1 MKEKGMIKGLSA
13 KVFCLLFVIMSLSLS
28 CFCTVGPGAE
38 PVKIGYLLSLSGV
51 YASLGKD
58 LSDGMDLYL
67 EQIGHKAGG
76 RDISV
81 IVENIGSA
89 VVTLTQETADK
100 LIEKEKVDII
110 AGVVDSR
117 VAYSVASQITQ
128 REIPFVIS
136 NAGADD
142 LTQRKA
148 NPLIVRVSF
157 SNSSGSHPL
166 GVWAYEQ
173 GFRKAVAMGPDNPAG
188 YEQVGGICRTFTKHG
203 GKVVQEIWTRLG
215 TQDFK
220 PFLDQVSR
228 EADVVMVFYAGGD
241 ALRFVKQFEEA
252 GLKGKIALI
261 GKGDLVSEPVLN
273 EQGAAADGI
282 ASVLHWCLLLDT
294 PENNDF
300 KSAFTRKYGRPP
312 SQFAEQGYVTG
323 MAIAE
328 ALKKTN
334 GQVRGREFVRAVRS
348 IELKA
353 PRGTIKFDEYGAPIQ
368 NYFIRKVQMVDGQR
382 QNVILKTYP
391 AVSQFWTWSPAEFMA
406 MPPYAQMKGEW
417 ATK

>member
-1 MKEKGMIKGLSA
+1 MIKALRSRL
-13 KVFCLLFVIMSLSLS
+13 FCLLFVIASLSLS
-28 CFCTVGPGAE
+28 WFCTTGSAAE

-58 LSDGMDLYL
+58 LSDGMELYL
-67 EQIGHKAGG
+67 EQIGRKAGG

-142 LTQRKA
+142 LTQRTA

-157 SNSSGSHPL
+157 SSSGGSHPL

-173 GFRKAVAMGPDNPAG
+173 GFRKAVAMGADNPAG
-188 YEQVGGICRTFTKHG
+188 YEQVGGMCRTFKKTG
-203 GKVVQEIWTRLG
+203 GNVVQEIWPKLG

-220 PFLDQVSR
+220 PFFAQVKPD
-228 EADVVMVFYAGGD
+228 ADVIMVFFAGGD
-241 ALRFVKQFEEA
+241 AARFVQQFSES
-252 GLKGKIALI
+252 GLKGKIAI
-261 GKGDLVSEPVLN
+261 VGKGFLVDENMLVK
-273 EQGAAADGI
+273 DGKDAEGI
-282 ASVLHWCLLLDT
+282 VTESHWSFLLDT
-294 PENNDF
+294 PENAEF
-300 KSAFTRKYGRPP
+300 KAAYTKKYGHPP
-312 SQFAEQGYVTG
+312 TLYSEQGYVTG
-323 MAIAE
+323 MVIAE

-334 GQVRGREFVRAVRS
+334 GQVRGREFVRTMRS
-348 IELKA
+348 LELKA
-353 PRGTIKFDEYGAPIQ
+353 PRGPIKFDEYGAAIQ
-368 NYFIRKVQMVDGQR
+368 NYYIRKVQMVDGQW

-391 AVSQFWTWSPAEFMA
+391 AVNQFWTWSPADFMA
-406 MPPYAQMKGEW
+406 MPPYTQMKGEW
-417 ATK
+417 AVK

>member
-1 MKEKGMIKGLSA
+1 MIKGLRA
-13 KVFCLLFVIMSLSLS
+13 KVFCLLFVIVSLSLS
-28 CFCTVGPGAE
+28 WFCTVGSAAD

-67 EQIGHKAGG
+67 EQIGRKAGG

-142 LTQRKA
+142 LTQRTA

-157 SNSSGSHPL
+157 SSSGGSHPL

-173 GFRKAVAMGPDNPAG
+173 GFRKAVAMGADNPAG
-188 YEQVGGICRTFTKHG
+188 YEQVGGMCRTFTKMG
-203 GKVVQEIWTRLG
+203 GKVVEEIWPKLG

-220 PFLDQVSR
+220 PFFAQIKPD
-228 EADVVMVFYAGGD
+228 ADVIMVFFAGGD
-241 ALRFVKQFEEA
+241 AARFVQQFSES
-252 GLKGKIALI
+252 GLKGKIAVV
-261 GKGDLVSEPVLN
+261 GKGFLVDENMLAKN
-273 EQGAAADGI
+273 GKDAEGI
-282 ASVLHWCLLLDT
+282 VTESHWSLLLDG
-294 PENNDF
+294 PENNQF
-300 KSAFTRKYGRPP
+300 KTAYAKKYGHPP
-312 SQFAEQGYVTG
+312 TLYSEQGYVTG
-323 MAIAE
+323 MVIAE

-334 GQVRGREFVRAVRS
+334 GQVRGREFVRTMRS
-348 IELKA
+348 LQLKA
-353 PRGTIKFDEYGAPIQ
+353 PRGPVKLDEYGAAVQ
-368 NYFIRKVQMVDGQR
+368 NYYIRKVQMVDGQW

-391 AVSQFWTWSPAEFMA
+391 AVSQFWTWGPAEFMA
-406 MPPYAQMKGEW
+406 MSPYAQMKGEW